1 MRLIV
6 GGNTVTDQA
15 DDAAI
20 RTAIRS
26 LLDKGEDDKPF
37 AILVDGPNP
46 EDSQHYIQTLFCP
59 AEPGSEDE
67 DDGFVLEYRE
77 GSSDQHYQC
86 LTASL
91 GEVTEAFIDYLHAG
105 KDWRTLYNWEHYP
118 E

>member
-6 GGNTVTDQA
+6 GGDTVTDQA

-26 LLDKGEDDKPF
+26 LLDRGEDDNPF
-37 AILVDGPNP
+37 AILVDEPNP
-46 EDSQHYIQTLFCP
+46 EHYIQTLFCP
-59 AEPGSEDE
+59 ADPGSEDE
-67 DDGFVLEYRE
+67 DYGFVLEYRE

-91 GEVTEAFIDYLHAG
+91 SEVSEAFIDYLHAG
-105 KDWRTLYNWEHYP
+105 KNWRTRFNWEQYL